1 MESAAF
7 TLPPEHEGRLWL
19 MDLIHNPRALPPLA
33 ADLQVAAADFSPLD
47 LDQLAVNGYL
57 YGSPRSM
64 APQPEPPALPPGQAL
79 RNWEDTFFPATRRA
93 YEHFRHADYDAMDA
107 PTVLA
112 FIQAALPNTFETFA
126 NTIVSA
132 MQLGPDADRLYK
144 FLEGKLG
151 AEADLLSAA
160 ILHGSGSQTRS
171 LGDEVQAL
179 AEAARNSPGVESAL
193 RGGDY
198 SAAAAMKAEPWASA
212 LKAFIDD
219 HEDELALWSEIHV
232 PAWNE
237 DPVPLM
243 RQVAAT
249 LASPGH
255 GRRDS
260 AAAVIDETRQRLA
273 AEDLAEFEAAIAH
286 SRDYVPVIEHRARWQ
301 LKLLGGGRR
310 TLLALG
316 QKLVAANV
324 IDEPNDIFFLHLDEL
339 DLAASTSGD
348 FRQTVAERKDAWQ
361 AQLRMKPPMTLGLP
375 IPIEMVGMMSPM
387 LRRMFGAVALPEATE
402 TTISGIGANKGVVRG
417 RARIVRGL
425 DEAEDLVDG
434 DILVCPSTS
443 PPWTP
448 YFAVV
453 SAIVTDAGGVLSH
466 AAIEAREYG
475 IPAVVGTREGTRR
488 IPEGATITVD
498 GEAGTVTIEP

>member
-1 MESAAF
+1 
-7 TLPPEHEGRLWL
+7 

-33 ADLQVAAADFSPLD
+33 VDLQVAAADFSPLGM
-47 LDQLAVNGYL
+47 DQLAVNGYL
-57 YGSPRSM
+57 YGSPRTM
-64 APQPEPPALPPGQAL
+64 QPPQEPEPLPPGQAL
-79 RNWEDTFFPATRRA
+79 RNWEDVFLPATMA
-93 YEHFRHADYDAMDA
+93 SYAHFRTADYESMDA
-107 PTVLA
+107 AGILA
-112 FIQAALPNTFETFA
+112 FIREAMPSTFEVFA
-126 NTIVSA
+126 NTIISA
-132 MQLGPDADRLYK
+132 MQLGPDADRLDR
-144 FLEGKLG
+144 FLQSRLG

-160 ILHGSGSQTRS
+160 ILHGSGSETRS

-179 AEAARNSPGVESAL
+179 AGAARQSAGVEAALRN
-193 RGGDY
+193 GDF
-198 SAAAAMKAEPWASA
+198 AAAATMTAEPWASA
-212 LKAFIDD
+212 LGAFLND

-249 LASPGH
+249 LASPAH
-255 GRRDS
+255 DRRDS
-260 AAAVIDETRQRLA
+260 AATVIAETRQKLA
-273 AEDLAEFEAAIAH
+273 AKDLPEFEAAIAQ

-310 TLLALG
+310 PFIAFG
-316 QKLVAANV
+316 QKLVDAGVLDGANDV
-324 IDEPNDIFFLHLDEL
+324 FFLHMAELDE
-339 DLAASTSGD
+339 AATGTRD
-348 FRQTVAERKDAWQ
+348 FRGLVTGRKAEWQ
-361 AQLRMKPPMTLGLP
+361 SNMRLKPPMTLGLP
-375 IPIEMVGMMSPM
+375 IPIEMVGMVSPM
-387 LRRMFGAVALPEATE
+387 LRRMFGAVALPAATE
-402 TTISGIGANKGVVRG
+402 TVISGIGANKGVVRG
-417 RARIVRGL
+417 RARIVLGL
-425 DEAEDLVDG
+425 DEAEDLADG

-453 SAIVTDAGGVLSH
+453 SAIVTDGGGMISH

-475 IPAVVGTREGTRR
+475 IPAVVGTREATKR

>member
-7 TLPPEHEGRLWL
+7 TLPAEHEGRLWL
-19 MDLIHNPRALPPLA
+19 MDLIHSPRALPPLA
-33 ADLQVAAADFSPLD
+33 ADLQVAAADFSPLG
-47 LDQLAVNGYL
+47 LDQMPVNGYL

-79 RNWEDTFFPATRRA
+79 RNWEDTFFPATRAA
-93 YEHFRHADYDAMDA
+93 YEVFRFADYESMDA
-107 PTVLA
+107 TGVLA
-112 FIQAALPNTFETFA
+112 FFRGEMAHTFETFG

-144 FLEGKLG
+144 FLESKLG

-171 LGDEVQAL
+171 LGDEVKVL
-179 AEAARNSPGVESAL
+179 ADAARSSAGVESTL
-193 RGGDY
+193 RAGDFA
-198 SAAAAMKAEPWASA
+198 AAAAMKAEPWGST
-212 LKAFIDD
+212 LRAFLED
-219 HEDELALWSEIHV
+219 HEDELALWSEIHQ

-249 LASPGH
+249 LASPANE
-255 GRRDS
+255 RRDS
-260 AAAVIDETRQRLA
+260 SAATTESVRQRLA
-273 AEDLAEFEAAIAH
+273 PDDLAEFEAAVAH

-316 QKLVAANV
+316 QKLVDGGVIAEANDV
-324 IDEPNDIFFLHLDEL
+324 FFLHLDEL
-339 DLAASTSGD
+339 DEAASLTPD
-348 FRQTVAERKDAWQ
+348 FRSAVAERKAEWQ
-361 AQLRMKPPMTLGLP
+361 SQLKMKPPMTLGLP

-387 LRRMFGAVALPEATE
+387 LRRMFGAVALPEATASQV
-402 TTISGIGANKGVVRG
+402 TGIGANKGVVRG
-417 RARIVRGL
+417 RARIVLGL

-488 IPEGATITVD
+488 IPEGAMITVD
-498 GEAGTVTIEP
+498 GEAGTVTIEG